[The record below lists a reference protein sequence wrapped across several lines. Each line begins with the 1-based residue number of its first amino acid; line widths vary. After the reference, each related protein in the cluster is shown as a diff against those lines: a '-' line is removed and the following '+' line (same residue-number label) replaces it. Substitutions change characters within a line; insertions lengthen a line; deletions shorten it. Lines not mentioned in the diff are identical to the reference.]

1 MRNRARV
8 SRLFL
13 PQQFSEVSTFC
24 LIHKAV
30 SRDYFYLCP
39 GVITS
44 RNWGGEN
51 WSRLHVHSAS
61 VFEALAPTLI
71 VLTNAEGLGLRHPVT
86 ADLGPL
92 AFLLFSPL

>member
-44 RNWGGEN
+44 RNWGGKIGP
-51 WSRLHVHSAS
+51 SFMYILPVYLKRLPQH
-61 VFEALAPTLI
+61 
-71 VLTNAEGLGLRHPVT
+71 
-86 ADLGPL
+86 
-92 AFLLFSPL
+92 